1 MKTWQP
7 GKASE
12 KVLAVLEALVTD
24 RGMGEIAAS
33 TRLPK
38 PTVHRSLPIMVR
50 EDFATID
57 DSEGYFPSA
66 SLDQLAACRMD
77 SSSPQGCDRPLTV
90 TEHQ

>member
-66 SLDQLAACRMD
+66 SLDQLAALPD
-77 SSSPQGCDRPLTV
+77 G
-90 TEHQ
+90 